1 MEELDV
7 VPRLIPGM
15 GSTDIWISY
24 LHMSLYQQ

>member
-15 GSTDIWISY
+15 GSSETWMSY
-24 LHMSLYQQ
+24 LHESLCQQ